1 MNSAPSSTVAST
13 VLSAPSL
20 RPSRRSWLTSLLAA
34 ALAAA
39 AGGCSVSVEAEVPDL
54 AVTQH
59 DIGVTGIPMAGR
71 LGDVSTHFA
80 FTQKLPAIDLP
91 DSVESNVESAKIEL
105 TAKHGIEDFAFLKAL
120 RVTITP
126 NGSPAPI
133 ELLEYEKKDGAVVGK
148 SLLVDTL
155 NAVDI
160 LKQWKD
166 TAVFDVQVAGALP
179 ASEWAMDL
187 TVHFNGK
194 FSYKY

>member
-1 MNSAPSSTVAST
+1 MNSSCSPTASSTLPA
-13 VLSAPSL
+13 
-20 RPSRRSWLTSLLAA
+20 RPSRRAWLTSLLAA

-59 DIGVTGIPMAGR
+59 DIVVNGIPMAGR

-80 FTQKLPAIDLP
+80 FTQKLPSLDLP
-91 DSVESNVESAKIEL
+91 DSVESQVETAKIEL
-105 TAKHGIEDFAFLKAL
+105 TAKRGIADFSFLKAL

-126 NGSPAPI
+126 SGSPAPI
-133 ELLEYEKKDGAVVGK
+133 DLLEYEKKDGAVVGK
-148 SLLVDTL
+148 SLLVDSL

-160 LKQWKD
+160 LKEWKD
-166 TAVFDVQVAGALP
+166 TAVFDLQVAGALP
-179 ASEWAMDL
+179 ESDWAIDL
-187 TVHFNGK
+187 TVHLNGK

>member
-1 MNSAPSSTVAST
+1 MNSSPSRTIPSAPS
-13 VLSAPSL
+13 P

-59 DIGVTGIPMAGR
+59 DVVVNGIPMAGR
-71 LGDVSTHFA
+71 LGDVSTHFT
-80 FTQKLPAIDLP
+80 FTQKLPSLDLP
-91 DSVESNVESAKIEL
+91 DSVESQVESAKIEL
-105 TAKHGIEDFAFLKAL
+105 TAKRGIADFSFLKAL

-126 NGSPAPI
+126 SGSPAPI

-148 SLLVDTL
+148 TLLADSL

-166 TAVFDVQVAGALP
+166 TAVFDLQVAGALP
-179 ASEWAMDL
+179 ESDWAIDL

>member
-1 MNSAPSSTVAST
+1 MNSAPSPTFLSVAS
-13 VLSAPSL
+13 P

-59 DIGVTGIPMAGR
+59 DVVVNGIPMAGR

-80 FTQKLPAIDLP
+80 FTQKLPSLDLP
-91 DSVESNVESAKIEL
+91 DSVESQVESAKIEL
-105 TAKHGIEDFAFLKAL
+105 TAKRGIADFSFLKAL

-126 NGSPAPI
+126 SGSPAPI

-148 SLLVDTL
+148 SLLVDSL

-160 LKQWKD
+160 LKEWKD
-166 TAVFDVQVAGALP
+166 TAVFDLQVAGALP
-179 ASEWAMDL
+179 ESDWAIDL
-187 TVHFNGK
+187 TVHLNGK

>member
-1 MNSAPSSTVAST
+1 MNNARPARPAS
-13 VLSAPSL
+13 VSHRS
-20 RPSRRSWLTSLLAA
+20 SRRIWLTSVLAA
-34 ALAAA
+34 ALAA
-39 AGGCSVSVEAEVPDL
+39 AGGCSVSVEAEVPDV

-59 DIGVTGIPMAGR
+59 DVGVSGIPMAGR
-71 LGDVSTHFA
+71 AGDVSTHFS
-80 FTQKLPAIDLP
+80 FTQKMPNLDLP
-91 DSVESNVESAKIEL
+91 EGVQSNVDSAKVEF
-105 TAKHGIEDFAFLKAL
+105 TAKKGIADFSFVKAL

-133 ELLEYEKKDGAVVGK
+133 ELIDYEKKDGAVVGK
-148 SLLVDTL
+148 ALTVDSL

-166 TAVFDVQVAGALP
+166 EALFDIQVAGALP
-179 ASEWAMDL
+179 ENDWAVDL

>member
-1 MNSAPSSTVAST
+1 MKSAPFPTAP
-13 VLSAPSL
+13 VLSSPSSL
-20 RPSRRSWLTSLLAA
+20 PSRRSWLTALLAA
-34 ALAAA
+34 ALATA

-59 DIGVTGIPMAGR
+59 DIPVTGIPMAGR
-71 LGDVSTHFA
+71 AGDVSTHFA

-105 TAKHGIEDFAFLKAL
+105 VAKHGVQDFSFLTAL

-133 ELLEYEKKDGAVVGK
+133 ELVEYQKKEGAVVGK
-148 SLLVDTL
+148 SLVVDSL
-155 NAVDI
+155 NTVDI

-166 TAVFDVQVAGALP
+166 QAVFDVQVAGALP
-179 ASEWAMDL
+179 SSDWAIDL

>member
-1 MNSAPSSTVAST
+1 MNSAPSPTAV
-13 VLSAPSL
+13 VLSTPSS
-20 RPSRRSWLTSLLAA
+20 RPSRRSWLTALLAA
-34 ALAAA
+34 AIATA

-59 DIGVTGIPMAGR
+59 DIPVTGIPMVGR
-71 LGDVSTHFA
+71 AGDVSTHFA

-105 TAKHGIEDFAFLKAL
+105 TAKRGVQDFSFLTAL

-126 NGSPAPI
+126 SGSPAPI
-133 ELLEYEKKDGAVVGK
+133 ELLEYQKKDGAVVGK
-148 SLLVDTL
+148 SLVVDSL
-155 NAVDI
+155 NTVDI

-166 TAVFDVQVAGALP
+166 EAVFDVQVAGDLP
-179 ASEWAMDL
+179 SSDWAIDL